1 MENQIEKNIEHLRN
15 SQLFRGFTDDE
26 IEKFLYNTK
35 FKIFELNRGAIL
47 NVELDKSIFVLYGSI
62 ASYETNID
70 GVKTFINYFEPDG
83 NELIAISLDTSY
95 PTVSVEARKKS
106 VVLSLETN
114 SFLITDP
121 SIIFLQNRVQQNIIS
136 IFYRMT
142 ENVMQRII
150 ANAESLSKNKI
161 IKYLRQLKSEQ
172 KSDKL
177 QIPFTRQELADHL
190 QMDISTLMRELKNLQ
205 ESNVLTYEGKIITIL
220 NI

>member
-15 SQLFRGFTDDE
+15 SQLFHGFTDDE

-70 GVKTFINYFEPDG
+70 GVKTFINHFEPDG
-83 NELIAISLDTSY
+83 NELIAISLDTPY

-121 SIIFLQNRVQQNIIS
+121 SIIF
-136 IFYRMT
+136 YKT
-142 ENVMQRII
+142 EF
-150 ANAESLSKNKI
+150 SKTLSVFFT
-161 IKYLRQLKSEQ
+161 EWQ
-172 KSDKL
+172 KMLCS
-177 QIPFTRQELADHL
+177 A
-190 QMDISTLMRELKNLQ
+190 
-205 ESNVLTYEGKIITIL
+205 
-220 NI
+220 

>member
-70 GVKTFINYFEPDG
+70 GVKTFINHFEPDG
-83 NELIAISLDTSY
+83 NELIAISLDTPY

-142 ENVMQRII
+142 ENVM
-150 ANAESLSKNKI
+150 
-161 IKYLRQLKSEQ
+161 
-172 KSDKL
+172 
-177 QIPFTRQELADHL
+177 
-190 QMDISTLMRELKNLQ
+190 
-205 ESNVLTYEGKIITIL
+205 
-220 NI
+220 

>member
-47 NVELDKSIFVLYGSI
+47 NVEPDKSIFVLYGSI

-70 GVKTFINYFEPDG
+70 GVKTFINHFEPDG
-83 NELIAISLDTSY
+83 NELIAISLDTQY

-121 SIIFLQNRVQQNIIS
+121 SIIF
-136 IFYRMT
+136 YKT
-142 ENVMQRII
+142 EF
-150 ANAESLSKNKI
+150 SKTLSVF
-161 IKYLRQLKSEQ
+161 
-172 KSDKL
+172 
-177 QIPFTRQELADHL
+177 FTE
-190 QMDISTLMRELKNLQ
+190 
-205 ESNVLTYEGKIITIL
+205 
-220 NI
+220 